1 MSYEITEEDVWV
13 AEIPDRPGGLADALE
28 PMASLGVDVGFAVA
42 RRNHENPGK
51 TVVFLS
57 TLRGTEAAHVVAQQG
72 FRKWHTA
79 TSLRV
84 EGRDRPGLGAE
95 IARALG
101 QAGINIRGFSGA
113 RLGGH
118 AAIHIAFESL
128 EDADKAQSALNEAL
142 NG

>member
-1 MSYEITEEDVWV
+1 MPYEITKEDVWV
-13 AEIPDRPGGLADALE
+13 TEVPDRPGGLADALA
-28 PMASLGVDVGFAVA
+28 PMADFGVGLGFAIA

-57 TLRGTEAAHVVAQQG
+57 SLRGAEAADVVMRQG
-72 FRKWHTA
+72 FKKWQTA

-95 IARALG
+95 IARTMG
-101 QAGINIRGFSGA
+101 KAGINMRGLSGA
-113 RLGGH
+113 RLSGH
-118 AAIHIAFESL
+118 AVIHIAFESL
-128 EDADKAQSALNEAL
+128 EDADKARTALNEVL